1 MCDLRLRL
9 AAFAVLCLFAA
20 VPQGP
25 ALAMTAQPLAAQS
38 RALSQVTPPVVLRAA
53 QEAPRFHG
61 KRAQSVYC
69 LRRNHWWFY
78 RPYTTAQE
86 DFPRCEPYFHY
97 LEPAN
102 GRRGARA
109 DPYFK

>member
-1 MCDLRLRL
+1 MADNKLGL
-9 AAFAVLCLFAA
+9 AVFAAAAVL
-20 VPQGP
+20 V
-25 ALAMTAQPLAAQS
+25 LAPHGTA
-38 RALSQVTPPVVLRAA
+38 RAA
-53 QEAPRFHG
+53 MGALELSPQTPVPIVKIAQDGPGFHHG

-69 LRRNHWWFY
+69 LKRNYWWFY
-78 RPYTTAQE
+78 RPYTTAPE

-109 DPYFK
+109 EPYFK